1 MSPFHNQSTS
11 IYVSNVKEYHNER
24 EDSNIVFD
32 QRKGMIQAEQEDEQE
47 DAGQAEMFLKAEE
60 KALAME
66 QTRREMLIQ
75 MQLQNLQH
83 IITTNSLKYNEKS
96 YEAFFKTDETKA
108 VMEEP
113 VFISG
118 VCNLLEGGELNT
130 RVYRVFIN
138 YYHLRNEIWEN
149 MENEKANL
157 YTIIS
162 DYVNIDGRVRL
173 KQGVGAGIGAV
184 LFMATREFFK
194 SSTALVM
201 ALVGLAATVGVYWLV
216 FRVLSKRLSFIK
228 SHIVNSIIIPV
239 IAFLFVII
247 VGMFGISED
256 RLINFYIILF
266 FGNILYLLG
275 TIVYAVIHKAMINSK
290 RKKRQRGVY

>member
-1 MSPFHNQSTS
+1 M
-11 IYVSNVKEYHNER
+11 
-24 EDSNIVFD
+24 
-32 QRKGMIQAEQEDEQE
+32 
-47 DAGQAEMFLKAEE
+47 
-60 KALAME
+60 
-66 QTRREMLIQ
+66 
-75 MQLQNLQH
+75 
-83 IITTNSLKYNEKS
+83 
-96 YEAFFKTDETKA
+96 
-108 VMEEP
+108 
-113 VFISG
+113 
-118 VCNLLEGGELNT
+118 
-130 RVYRVFIN
+130 
-138 YYHLRNEIWEN
+138 
-149 MENEKANL
+149 
-157 YTIIS
+157 
-162 DYVNIDGRVRL
+162 
-173 KQGVGAGIGAV
+173 GAGIGAV

>member
-1 MSPFHNQSTS
+1 MDKLNAANILGISPDATERELKRAYAQLLKQFHPEEYPEEFRRIHEAYESFRQGGNAVLGEISFPTYPQSRS
-11 IYVSNVKEYHNER
+11 LEDVSNVKEYHNER

-173 KQGVGAGIGAV
+173 KQGV
-184 LFMATREFFK
+184 T
-194 SSTALVM
+194 
-201 ALVGLAATVGVYWLV
+201 
-216 FRVLSKRLSFIK
+216 
-228 SHIVNSIIIPV
+228 
-239 IAFLFVII
+239 
-247 VGMFGISED
+247 
-256 RLINFYIILF
+256 
-266 FGNILYLLG
+266 
-275 TIVYAVIHKAMINSK
+275 
-290 RKKRQRGVY
+290 